1 MTIPSPKTPPDS
13 ADHLLECEFVLEPMF
28 QIIADL
34 AEATG
39 WSPETVALALGGLSA
54 ARIEAVEADKQL
66 DAEIRARRQEH

>member
-1 MTIPSPKTPPDS
+1 
-13 ADHLLECEFVLEPMF
+13 MF